1 MLIFYLLTIFAS
13 LPIIAYVLAQ
23 KTNNKG
29 IIFGL
34 TIIILTICLV
44 VFISKFAVIGS
55 LQKQILSNKIFE
67 QVYIDERISPE
78 YLNETKDILNA
89 QELKNWLINLVGKSI
104 ELNKLNSAESL
115 ITFSERFFES
125 SEEKLIF
132 YGMYTTLRDAKF
144 PEFKDSRLV
153 IDSNSS
159 IPCFIESGT
168 INLFIMNGPEIPLAK
183 KDFIDFTDVK
193 VTNLDSVIPG
203 FDLASAHLNEETI
216 EFGIDIICKDSKD
229 SFYLKNLIVLNKNNS
244 FNTYKIDLNEWLKK
258 SQEL

>member
-1 MLIFYLLTIFAS
+1 MVIFYLLTIFAA

-29 IIFGL
+29 LIFGS

-44 VFISKFAVIGS
+44 VFISKFAFIGS
-55 LQKQILSNKIFE
+55 VQKQILSNKIFD
-67 QVYIDERISPE
+67 QIYIDERISPE
-78 YLNETKDILNA
+78 YLNEINSILSE
-89 QELKNWLINLVGKSI
+89 QELKNWLINLSGKSI
-104 ELNKLNSAESL
+104 DLNKLNSAESL
-115 ITFSERFFES
+115 ITFSERFFNS
-125 SEEKLIF
+125 NEEKLIF

-144 PEFKDSRLV
+144 PEFKDARLV

-159 IPCFIESGT
+159 TPCLIESGI

-183 KDFIDFTDVK
+183 KDFLDFTDIQ

-203 FDLASAHLNEETI
+203 FDLASAHLNQETI
-216 EFGIDIICKDSKD
+216 EFGIDIVCSN
-229 SFYLKNLIVLNKNNS
+229 SNETYYLKNLIVLDKNKS